1 MSSVAAS
8 HPYSYTRVFVFF
20 SSCDPWLGLGYYWST
35 YGNHVAWS
43 WIHAIG
49 RERERGGQWKE
60 GREGGMER
68 EREREIYLNSRNLA
82 ESMLENNKNNKKE
95 NWMHLRT
102 NIFSLE
108 SHFNNN
114 LIYSEN

>member
-35 YGNHVAWS
+35 YGNHVARS

-49 RERERGGQWKE
+49 RERERDSGRKG
-60 GREGGMER
+60 GREEWREKER
-68 EREREIYLNSRNLA
+68 ERYLNSRNLA